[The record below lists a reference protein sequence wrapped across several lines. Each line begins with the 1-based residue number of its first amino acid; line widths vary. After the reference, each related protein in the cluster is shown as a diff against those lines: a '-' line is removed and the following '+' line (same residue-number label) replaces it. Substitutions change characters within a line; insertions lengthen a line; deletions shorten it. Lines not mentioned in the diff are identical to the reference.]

1 MLRRAV
7 ARQQADDQARE
18 WRGLSRAERRRRL
31 RATLRRTAEALAAE
45 SHGAVIRLADG
56 SALLQV
62 QREMEAEADAL
73 CGVKRK
79 GAHGGGRVAYRHGHE
94 LGSIV

>member
-7 ARQQADDQARE
+7 ARQQAEDQARE
-18 WRGLSRAERRRRL
+18 WRGMSRAERRRL
-31 RATLRRTAEALAAE
+31 RAALRRTAEALAAE